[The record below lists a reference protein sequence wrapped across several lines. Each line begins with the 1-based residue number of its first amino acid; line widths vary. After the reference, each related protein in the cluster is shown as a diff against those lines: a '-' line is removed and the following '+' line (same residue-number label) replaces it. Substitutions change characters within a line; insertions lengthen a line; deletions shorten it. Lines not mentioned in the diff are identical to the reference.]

1 MEQSLLHGRLVRL
14 AAPNPDTDAETV
26 AGWSRDA
33 EFQRLLESDAPRL
46 WTARSVKDD
55 IAGPQ
60 GEDKPLDR
68 EFAFVIRTLAE
79 DRLIGFINLV
89 IDPWSQRNGWIGIG
103 IGPREYWGQGY
114 GTDAMRILQ
123 RFAFAELNLDRLTL
137 NVFAY
142 NERAQ
147 RSYLK
152 AGFQVEGR
160 QRERLRR
167 GSQRYDMIFMGILRG
182 EWQSHDEQAR
192 AEAGSV

>member
-1 MEQSLLHGRLVRL
+1 MLTELLHGQLVRL
-14 AAPNPDTDAETV
+14 SAPNAEADAETV
-26 AGWSRDA
+26 AAWFRDS

-46 WTARSVKDD
+46 WTIASIRTD
-55 IAGPQ
+55 ITESDGD
-60 GEDKPLDR
+60 DKPRDR
-68 EFAFVIRTLAE
+68 KFSFVIRTRAGNQ
-79 DRLIGFINLV
+79 LIGFTDLV
-89 IDPWSQRNGWIGIG
+89 IDNWPQRNGWIGIG

-123 RFAFAELNLDRLTL
+123 RFAFTELNLERLTL

-167 GSQRYDMIFMGILRG
+167 GSRRHDMIFMGLLRD
-182 EWQSHDEQAR
+182 EWR
-192 AEAGSV
+192 PR

>member
-1 MEQSLLHGRLVRL
+1 MDQGLLRGERVRL
-14 AAPNPDTDAETV
+14 AAPNPDTDAEPV
-26 AGWSRDA
+26 AVWSRDA
-33 EFQRLLESDAPRL
+33 EFQHMLESDAPRL
-46 WTARSVKDD
+46 WTVQSVKDD

-79 DRLIGFINLV
+79 DRLIGFINLI
-89 IDPWSQRNGWIGIG
+89 IDPWSQRNGWIAIG
-103 IGPREYWGQGY
+103 IGPREYWGKGY
-114 GTDAMRILQ
+114 GTDALQILI

-152 AGFQVEGR
+152 AGFQVEG
-160 QRERLRR
+160 
-167 GSQRYDMIFMGILRG
+167 
-182 EWQSHDEQAR
+182 
-192 AEAGSV
+192 